1 MRNIITVVVLL
12 FIFNKMPAQEFG
24 KLDLEQE
31 RRNRELQQQLP
42 TETKNLPLEKAIDPA
57 EYILGPG
64 DKIGLNIIT
73 IESMIYL
80 LTVTPTGD
88 LMIPS
93 VGIIPVTGQT
103 VERAAIDVQDFVNKY
118 SFPNAKVNVALV
130 ELRTFLIQITG
141 AVNKPG
147 FHTVNPTERLS
158 DIILRSG
165 GFHQFAREFS
175 IDVIRNNKDNFTIN
189 YLDYLREGDLESNPT
204 FLEGDKIIVSFGN
217 VENEGIVLR
226 GAVKGSGY
234 DIIEPN
240 ETLGAFLQ
248 RRVEFNQNADLER
261 VIIIRKVEE
270 KKIIIN
276 VEPRNFLSTK
286 LQARDIVEILW
297 EKRVMVNGF
306 VFTPGGYEYFPGYI
320 SADYISLAGG
330 NTINGDP
337 NRCIIIHRDGTEEK
351 GLMVVISRGDVIVV
365 PRTLKDALI
374 GDVSFM
380 QIIVSLV
387 TILLTFLAVGG

>member
-1 MRNIITVVVLL
+1 
-12 FIFNKMPAQEFG
+12 MPAQEFG

-73 IESMIYL
+73 SKSMIYL

-103 VERAAIDVQDFVNKY
+103 VERAAIDVRDFVNKY

-226 GAVKGSGY
+226 GAVTGSGY

-248 RRVEFNQNADLER
+248 RRVKFNMNADLER
-261 VIIIRKVEE
+261 VIIIRKVEG
-270 KKIIIN
+270 KKIFIN

-286 LQARDIVEILW
+286 LHARDIVEILW

-306 VFTPGGYEYFPGYI
+306 VYTPGGYGYFPGYI

-337 NRCIIIHRDGTEEK
+337 NRCIIIHRDGTKEK
-351 GLMVVISRGDVIVV
+351 GLMIVIRRGDVIVV

-387 TILLTFLAVGG
+387 TILLTYLAIGG